1 MERVRKIDVNSLS
14 EQELKNLEDTLSKKI
29 LDISEKATA
38 EANKYLNI
46 YGFKAIMAIQF
57 KPLENES
64 LELEEKDNA

>member
-46 YGFKAIMAIQF
+46 YFYLTRWNHNRNQTFIPNIYTIK
-57 KPLENES
+57 
-64 LELEEKDNA
+64 